1 MAKADKPVFSGKQ
14 YHIACGQKDVGGY
27 VLMPGDPARVPK
39 IASFLDGARQV
50 AYHREYCTYTGAIGK
65 KRISVTS
72 SGLGPSPTSV
82 AVEELAR
89 IGAHTFLRV
98 GTSGSLHGD
107 MRIGDLVISSAA
119 VRLDGASKDYVRP
132 EYPASAS
139 YEVLL
144 ASIRA
149 CEKLNVRYHVGI
161 TASTNTFFCGQ
172 GRPGFS
178 GFEQSGMRDL
188 IPDLKRAR
196 VLNFE
201 MEAATLFTLC
211 SLFGLRAGA
220 ICGILANRETN
231 AFAEPGTISKI
242 EEKVA
247 RVSVEAVRILLGMDG
262 EKRKAGARFWHPGLK
277 I

>member
-1 MAKADKPVFSGKQ
+1 MVKADKPVFSGKQ
-14 YHIACGQKDVGGY
+14 YHIACGQKDVGKY

-39 IASFLDGARQV
+39 IASFLRDARQV
-50 AYHREYCTYTGAIGK
+50 AYHREYNTYTGAIGK
-65 KRISVTS
+65 TKVSVTS
-72 SGLGPSPTSV
+72 SGLGPSPISV
-82 AVEELAR
+82 AIEELAR
-89 IGAHTFLRV
+89 IGVHTFIRV
-98 GTSGSLHGD
+98 GTSGSLHRD
-107 MRIGDLVISSAA
+107 IRIGDLVISSAA

-139 YEVLL
+139 HEVLL
-144 ASIRA
+144 ALIRA
-149 CEKLNVRYHVGI
+149 CEKLDVRYHVGI
-161 TASTNTFFCGQ
+161 TATTNTFFCGQ

-178 GFEQSGMRDL
+178 GYEQGGMRDL

-231 AFAEPGTISKI
+231 GFADRAEIPKI

-247 RVSVEAVRILLGMDG
+247 RVSVEAVRMLLEMDE
-262 EKRKAGARFWHPGLK
+262 EKQKAKKKFWHPELRS
-277 I
+277 

>member
-14 YHIACGQKDVGGY
+14 YHIACGPGDVGEY

-39 IASFLDGARQV
+39 IAAFLEKAHQV
-50 AYHREYCTYTGAIGK
+50 ACHREYNTYTGTLCMK
-65 KRISVTS
+65 KVSVTS
-72 SGLGPSPTSV
+72 SGLGPSPISV
-82 AVEELAR
+82 AIEELAR

-98 GTSGSLHGD
+98 GTSGSLHRGV
-107 MRIGDLVISSAA
+107 RIGDAVISSAA

-139 YEVLL
+139 YEVLMAL
-144 ASIRA
+144 IRA

-178 GFEQSGMRDL
+178 GYEQSGMRDI

-231 AFAEPGTISKI
+231 EFAEPGAISKI

-247 RVSVEAVRILLGMDG
+247 RVSVEAVRMLLEMDE
-262 EKRKAGARFWHPGLK
+262 EKRKAGAKFWHPGLTS
-277 I
+277 